1 MRRHTPANAMRRQR
15 GVYAL
20 EWAIIFPVF
29 FLLLYGVIS
38 YGLTM
43 LVRESMQH
51 AAEEGARAALR
62 YPVGI
67 ATPNWS
73 HRYTAALGAMQR
85 NMNWLPSAIRPNG
98 ANVKFTVCPLSA
110 TESAAC
116 TQDTPLNPA
125 QTCDERAPCLVLVSY
140 SIANYQDHA
149 IAPGIPGLGLV
160 LPLTLSAHASLL
172 IDRRML

>member
-1 MRRHTPANAMRRQR
+1 MPRHTTSDTRRRQR

-29 FLLLYGVIS
+29 FMLLYGIIS

-67 ATPNWS
+67 ASRT
-73 HRYTAALGAMQR
+73 G
-85 NMNWLPSAIRPNG
+85 
-98 ANVKFTVCPLSA
+98 
-110 TESAAC
+110 
-116 TQDTPLNPA
+116 
-125 QTCDERAPCLVLVSY
+125 
-140 SIANYQDHA
+140 A
-149 IAPGIPGLGLV
+149 IATRL
-160 LPLTLSAHASLL
+160 
-172 IDRRML
+172 R